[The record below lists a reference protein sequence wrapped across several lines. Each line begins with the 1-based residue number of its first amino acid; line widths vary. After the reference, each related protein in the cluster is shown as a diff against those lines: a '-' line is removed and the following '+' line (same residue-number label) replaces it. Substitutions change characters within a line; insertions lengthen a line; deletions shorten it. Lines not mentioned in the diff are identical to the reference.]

1 MSVRSPLGAHRR
13 FWLLLAKPSNPA
25 AAAAGEA
32 AVDVTGSRGQPS
44 TLHLG
49 PSRGRRRVRAGL
61 PVLRRRST
69 IAEEPPTTVTDEPQC
84 LLCFL
89 IPSGTVY

>member
-32 AVDVTGSRGQPS
+32 TAIVAGSHGRPS
-44 TLHLG
+44 TSHL
-49 PSRGRRRVRAGL
+49 RLRLDLLRVRLGTL
-61 PVLRRRST
+61 MLRDPSFTTDEHHGGWNRELRRAALFS
-69 IAEEPPTTVTDEPQC
+69 A
-84 LLCFL
+84 
-89 IPSGTVY
+89 G